1 MKKPKK
7 LASFRLSEKT
17 LSQLETLSKRYDSS
31 QAQIIAVIVNQ
42 LSTVGD
48 VSENDLQTHFDAVN
62 IGR

>member
-17 LSQLETLSKRYDSS
+17 LNQLETLSKRYDGS

-48 VSENDLQTHFDAVN
+48 VSEDDLQTHFDTVN